1 MHASSD
7 SVSPPGN
14 TEAETEERKFFLR
27 SAGKTESS
35 ERLYEAALSPNRT
48 ISLNC
53 DIKPM
58 SLAVRDREGIRPIVL
73 VNEGGEMNRSL
84 AILVL
89 SIFLTGLG
97 FGQTET
103 SQKEAILKILE
114 LQKAAWNRADIEEF
128 MAYYLKSADITFQ
141 SANSR
146 IMGWD
151 EVLAR
156 YKKSYTPENMGT
168 LDFTDLSVNILS
180 EDTAY
185 VLGRFQ
191 LDIGGEHREGLFT
204 IILNLT
210 PKGWRIIHDHTSSE
224 SSSPG

>member
-1 MHASSD
+1 
-7 SVSPPGN
+7 
-14 TEAETEERKFFLR
+14 
-27 SAGKTESS
+27 
-35 ERLYEAALSPNRT
+35 
-48 ISLNC
+48 
-53 DIKPM
+53 
-58 SLAVRDREGIRPIVL
+58 
-73 VNEGGEMNRSL
+73 MNRNL

-89 SIFLTGLG
+89 SVFLTGHG

-103 SQKEAILKILE
+103 SQKEAILKILD

-128 MAYYLKSADITFQ
+128 MAYYLKSTDITFQ

-156 YKKSYTPENMGT
+156 YKKNYTPENMGT